1 MAGLG
6 SIQAGTATAINAV
19 NAAFN
24 RLDGVAQ
31 QMATLL
37 RINSAS
43 DDPAGLVAATQLQRD
58 LVTLEH
64 TPGSSQEA
72 IIQTT
77 AALSDVRD
85 ADFTQAVSD
94 LIKTRIQA
102 RVSIF
107 ALRIRL
113 ETEGLVGML
122 LDRKA

>member
-1 MAGLG
+1 MSSLG
-6 SIQAGTATAINAV
+6 SIRAGTATAINAV

-43 DDPAGLVAATQLQRD
+43 DDPAGLVAASQLERD

-64 TPGSSQEA
+64 TPGSSPEA

-77 AALSDVRD
+77 AALSEVRD
-85 ADFTQAVSD
+85 VDFTKAVSD

-107 ALRIRL
+107 ALKIRL
-113 ETEGLVGML
+113 DSERLIGLL
-122 LDRKA
+122 FDRKA